1 MSGRATPMVLCF
13 SFFLLL
19 VLPSR
24 GEGCG
29 AAYTDACY
37 VNCTVFDFVD
47 PANACF
53 LNCSAYPAYADP
65 SSPCYVCDP
74 LINCYPIGGVC
85 GADATQ
91 PCACNYGFTNDNCS
105 AFIVAEDDPAYQFLV
120 WFLGVGCMSA
130 LGAFSFGL
138 LIFQLVHVDSFQA
151 RHFFV
156 LRNLS
161 ILSTALCF
169 CACMFG
175 FFYFVPDA
183 YARSGIRIGCSI
195 WIMDFFC
202 AYFTAM
208 AFCCVTWQWIVVV
221 RSISTTRSV
230 FVYVRSVLRGL
241 QFYLVFVAVAL
252 LLTSIASSVLSCVCD
267 GINCAY
273 DAQDYVYWVSWLVLN
288 GIAILICMVNA
299 IVVIA
304 ALQRYEMRH
313 RRKIRLFTVFIIGA
327 GCGML
332 MLVGFGI
339 SFFVSYAT
347 TREGFLSAECLFQAF
362 VDVIILAILLLLTFT
377 RQLSSVDDSRS
388 PRKSTLQS
396 SDPREEPSGVAQPKR
411 SLDDLPTDEA
421 ESTPH
426 SDTGE
431 GDLQTGIIIL

>member
-1 MSGRATPMVLCF
+1 MIVWF
-13 SFFLLL
+13 SFFLVFALR
-19 VLPSR
+19 SR
-24 GEGCG
+24 GESCG
-29 AAYTDACY
+29 VAYTDPCY
-37 VNCTVFDFVD
+37 ANCTVFDSVD

-53 LNCSAYPAYADP
+53 LNCTAFPAYADT

-74 LINCYPIGGVC
+74 LINCFPIGGVC

-105 AFIVAEDDPAYQFLV
+105 AFVVAEDDPAYEFLV

-130 LGAFSFGL
+130 LGVYSLVL
-138 LIFQLVHVDSFQA
+138 LIVKLVSVESFHA

-161 ILSTALCF
+161 ILSTALFF
-169 CACMFG
+169 CACVFG

-183 YARSGIRIGCSI
+183 YARSGLRIGCSN

-221 RSISTTRSV
+221 TSISTTRLV
-230 FVYVRSVLRGL
+230 FAYVSTVLRGL
-241 QFYLVFVAVAL
+241 KFYLVFVAIAL
-252 LLTSIASSVLSCVCD
+252 LFTTIASSVLSCVCD
-267 GINCAY
+267 DVNCAY
-273 DAQDYVYWVSWLVLN
+273 ASQDYVYWVSWLVLN
-288 GIAILICMVNA
+288 GIAILICMINA

-304 ALQRYEMRH
+304 ALQRYKMRH

-377 RQLSSVDDSRS
+377 RRLNVGHDSRS

-396 SDPREEPSGVAQPKR
+396 SDPRDEPSGVAQPKR

-426 SDTGE
+426 SETGE
-431 GDLQTGIIIL
+431 DVHTGIIIL